1 MSGDWRRIELSRD
14 AVRAGELEIIRAQ
27 FALYC
32 MAGDTAADVAIFTR
46 RNKAGGSD
54 LYFSPAALRYAEFV
68 FERHPPCA
76 SGQPALLG
84 STLLVGNHDAVA
96 ALLGKS
102 SGVQSFRKQTE
113 QKSELS
119 VRFLH
124 SPAPAVNR

>member
-1 MSGDWRRIELSRD
+1 M
-14 AVRAGELEIIRAQ
+14 
-27 FALYC
+27 
-32 MAGDTAADVAIFTR
+32 